1 MNGDKGDGHHGS
13 PRLRY
18 GSNEVDLEVYR
29 TAAEFQRIM
38 NSSVHEAQEA
48 ARRAGVPCVYSING
62 VLHWELPDGS
72 LTTVDPWQGK
82 TTNPAG

>member
-1 MNGDKGDGHHGS
+1 MIARSKLD
-13 PRLRY
+13 
-18 GSNEVDLEVYR
+18 
-29 TAAEFQRIM
+29 AEFYEWAADMTRIG
-38 NSSVHEAQEA
+38 NDGVRRAQEE

-82 TTNPAG
+82 SEPAEPNS